1 LRTHVLSQRSTP
13 APRAWREHAPG
24 LASFVREHLLLF
36 PLGVLV
42 AMAWIA
48 VDEEAYYDVAYAWRF
63 FVNDIAM
70 VLFFALVA
78 KEVVEATAPGGVLH
92 SWRRAVMPGIAAVGA
107 TVASVLVYLA
117 FIEAVDEPMLR
128 RGWSVPIAIDVALA
142 YAVGRAIFGRHAIV
156 PFLLLLALAADAL
169 GFVVLAV
176 FHPAREANLIVGAM
190 LAILAAG
197 LVATLRLAR
206 VRSVWPYVL
215 GGGVLSWLAL
225 FFSGFHPAFAL
236 LPVMPFLPHAPRDPG
251 FFVDAPTDAGDA
263 LNRFEIWARYPAQLA
278 LFLFALVNAGV
289 PLRGLEAGTWALPV
303 AALVGKPLGVMA
315 ATGLAVLA
323 GLHLPPRVGWRELL
337 VAGLIVASGFT
348 VALFF
353 ATATMAPG
361 QMLRETKMG
370 VLVGLVAIGAA
381 LAAARGLH
389 VGRFAR

>member
-1 LRTHVLSQRSTP
+1 MRTQVLSERTTL
-13 APRAWREHAPG
+13 APRTWREHAPR

-48 VDEEAYYDVAYAWRF
+48 VDEEGYYDVAYAWRF

-92 SWRRAVMPGIAAVGA
+92 SWRRAVMPGVAAVGA
-107 TVASVLVYLA
+107 TVASVLVYLV
-117 FIEAVDEPMLR
+117 FIEAVDEPMLE

-169 GFVVLAV
+169 GFVALAV
-176 FHPAREANLIVGAM
+176 FHPAREANLIVAAM

-197 LVATLRLAR
+197 LVATLRLGR
-206 VRSVWPYVL
+206 VRSFWPYVL
-215 GGGVLSWLAL
+215 GGGALIWLAL
-225 FFSGFHPAFAL
+225 FFGGFHPAFAL
-236 LPVMPFLPHAPRDPG
+236 LPVLPFLPHAPRDPG
-251 FFVDAPTDAGDA
+251 FFVDAPAGARDA

-278 LFLFALVNAGV
+278 LFLFALLNAGV
-289 PLRGLEAGTWALPV
+289 PLRGLEAGTWAVPV
-303 AALVGKPLGVMA
+303 AALVGKPLGIMA

-323 GLHLPPRVGWRELL
+323 GLHLPPRIGWRELVVGGL
-337 VAGLIVASGFT
+337 VVASGFT

-370 VLVGLVAIGAA
+370 VLVGLAAIGAA
-381 LAAARGLH
+381 LAAARAFH

>member
-1 LRTHVLSQRSTP
+1 
-13 APRAWREHAPG
+13 
-24 LASFVREHLLLF
+24 
-36 PLGVLV
+36 
-42 AMAWIA
+42 MAWIA
-48 VDEEAYYDVAYAWRF
+48 VDEEAYYDVAYRWRF
-63 FVNDIAM
+63 FVNDVAM
-70 VLFFALVA
+70 VLFFAIVA

-107 TVASVLVYLA
+107 TAASIIVYLA
-117 FIEAVDEPMLR
+117 FVEAVDEPMLR

-190 LAILAAG
+190 LGILTAG

-206 VRSVWPYVL
+206 VRSAWPYVL

-225 FFSGFHPAFAL
+225 FFSGFHPALAL

-251 FFVDAPTDAGDA
+251 FFVDAPADAGDA

-289 PLRGLEAGTWALPV
+289 PLRGLEAGTWAVPV
-303 AALVGKPLGVMA
+303 AALVGKPLGLMA
-315 ATGLAVLA
+315 ATGLAVLT

-337 VAGLIVASGFT
+337 VGGLITASGFT

-381 LAAARGLH
+381 LAAARALR